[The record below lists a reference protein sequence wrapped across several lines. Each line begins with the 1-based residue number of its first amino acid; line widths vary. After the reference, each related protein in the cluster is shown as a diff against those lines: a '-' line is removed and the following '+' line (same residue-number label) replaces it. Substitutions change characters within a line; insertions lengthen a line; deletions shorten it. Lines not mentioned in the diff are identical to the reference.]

1 MKKILVIGA
10 SGFVGKHIVQ
20 QLLADGY
27 AVRCLARNPAKI
39 EDLAKAGCEIVQGD
53 ISDAASIRNAV
64 KSVEAVYISIHT
76 LSAQPANKEAKNFM
90 DIELNGLQNIINACK
105 TQSVKRVMYVTFMG
119 AAPDAPNELS
129 RDRWQAEQL
138 LLKSGLDVT
147 VIRPGMIVGVG
158 GQGYNMVV
166 SNAKKSFAVIMGSG
180 QNRFQSIAV
189 TDLAYYLV
197 GVLDEPRSH
206 GQCYEVGDDEILTM
220 NDMVDSVADVLGRK
234 HPMKFH
240 LPLSLLK
247 PMASTIDSMMKMP
260 KGAMKAVLESIKD
273 DLVGDSKAI
282 RKILPRPL
290 LTFKE
295 ATKRALGLS

>member
-1 MKKILVIGA
+1 MKKILVMGA
-10 SGFVGKHIVQ
+10 SGFVGSNLTKT
-20 QLLADGY
+20 LLADGY
-27 AVRCLARNPAKI
+27 AVRCLARTPSKI
-39 EDLAKAGCEIVQGD
+39 QDLATAGCEIVQGD
-53 ISDAASIRNAV
+53 ISGLESIQNAV
-64 KSVEAVYISIHT
+64 KSVDVVYISIHT
-76 LSAQPANKEAKNFM
+76 LSVQPANKEGRNFM
-90 DIELNGLQNIINACK
+90 DIEMNGLQNIITAC
-105 TQSVKRVMYVTFMG
+105 QMHGVKRVVYVTFIG
-119 AAPDAPNELS
+119 ASPNAPNQLS

-138 LLKSGLDVT
+138 LLNSGLDVT

-197 GVLDEPRSH
+197 GVLNEPLTY
-206 GQCYEVGDDEILTM
+206 GQCYEVGGDEILSM
-220 NDMVDSVADVLGRK
+220 NEMVDSVADVLGRK

-247 PMASTIDSMMKMP
+247 PLASSIDSIMKMP

-273 DLVGDSKAI
+273 DLVGNTKPI
-282 RKILPRPL
+282 KKILTRPL
-290 LTFKE
+290 LSFKE
-295 ATKRALGLS
+295 ATKKALLLP